1 MFNLF
6 LNNTIKV
13 HLTLTQRAFWVALKW
28 GFWTIIGLSFLL
40 IAIDIATGYWVRDR
54 IYTDI
59 NKLPNYQT
67 AVVLGTAKYY
77 TTGTPNLYYKYRIET
92 ARNLIKQ
99 GKVQKLLVS
108 GDNKTPYYNEPRVM
122 TNDLRNMGV
131 QAVQI
136 QQDFAGYRTL
146 DSIIRADKVFRLPPF
161 IVISQRFHCE
171 RAMFIAKTRNIDA
184 VCFIAKYPEGHFKVR
199 IREFFARAGMVL
211 DYLLDRQPEVLEKII
226 INS

>member
-6 LNNTIKV
+6 QNNII
-13 HLTLTQRAFWVALKW
+13 RARLDLVQKTFWVTLKY
-28 GFWTIIGLSFLL
+28 GFWMLIALSFLL
-40 IAIDIATGYWVRDR
+40 IVIDITTSYWVRDR

-59 NKLPNYQT
+59 NKLPNYRT

-77 TTGTPNLYYKYRIET
+77 TTGAPNLYYKYRIET
-92 ARNLIKQ
+92 ARDLIKQ
-99 GKVQKLLVS
+99 GKVQQLWVS

-122 TNDLRNMGV
+122 ANDLLRQGV

-146 DSIIRADKVFRLPPF
+146 DSVIRADKVFRLPPF
-161 IVISQRFHCE
+161 VVVSQRFHCE
-171 RAMFIAKTRNIDA
+171 RAMFIAKTRNIDS
-184 VCFIAKYPEGHFKVR
+184 VCFVAKYPEGHFKVR

-211 DYLLDRQPEVLEKII
+211 DYILDRQPETLEKGKEVR
-226 INS
+226 

>member
-40 IAIDIATGYWVRDR
+40 IVIDIATGYWVRDR

-211 DYLLDRQPEVLEKII
+211 DYLLDRQPAVLEKII

>member
-6 LNNTIKV
+6 QNNII
-13 HLTLTQRAFWVALKW
+13 RARLDLVQKTFWVTLKY
-28 GFWTIIGLSFLL
+28 GFWMLIALSFLL
-40 IAIDIATGYWVRDR
+40 IVIDITTSYWVRDR

-59 NKLPNYQT
+59 NKLPNYRT

-77 TTGTPNLYYKYRIET
+77 TTGAPNLYYKYRIET
-92 ARNLIKQ
+92 ARDLIKQ
-99 GKVQKLLVS
+99 GKVQQLWVS

-122 TNDLRNMGV
+122 ANDLLRQGV

-146 DSIIRADKVFRLPPF
+146 DSVIRADKVFRLPPF
-161 IVISQRFHCE
+161 VVVSQRFHCE
-171 RAMFIAKTRNIDA
+171 RAMFIAKTRNIDS
-184 VCFIAKYPEGHFKVR
+184 VCFVAKYPEGHFKVR

-211 DYLLDRQPEVLEKII
+211 DYILDRQSETLEKGKEVR
-226 INS
+226 